1 MNEIKDR
8 WNEIKEVIRQ
18 EYDLTAV
25 SFNTWVAPLQ
35 FYQVENDI
43 VSILIPAEQ
52 AHLLKYIHNKYYVC
66 FKVTISELMEHEYDV
81 TFVAETDI
89 VDSKKTGSKDSPKSK
104 KNTNKVN
111 YESANLNNKYKFDTF
126 VVGSNNKFDPLCSAC
141 SCRISGRSL

>member
-89 VDSKKTGSKDSPKSK
+89 VDSKKPVRKIPQNQ
-104 KNTNKVN
+104 KNTTK
-111 YESANLNNKYKFDTF
+111 SIMRAQ
-126 VVGSNNKFDPLCSAC
+126 
-141 SCRISGRSL
+141 I